1 MDVKIKKR
9 VDEVFKNHTR
19 NPILDEVPTAI
30 LVMKILEKGLESACR
45 YYKNS
50 EIDDLKEEPV
60 IDWDIKEDHFDK

>member
-19 NPILDEVPTAI
+19 NQILDEVPTAI

-50 EIDDLKEEPV
+50 EIGD
-60 IDWDIKEDHFDK
+60 